1 MPKQSK
7 DLTRKGD
14 RKQRTKKADL
24 RIPVPERSS
33 VLDALTKAVRKK
45 PRESGPASR

>member
-14 RKQRTKKADL
+14 KKQTTKKAEL
-24 RIPVPERSS
+24 RIPVPERQS

-45 PRESGPASR
+45 PPESGPSSR